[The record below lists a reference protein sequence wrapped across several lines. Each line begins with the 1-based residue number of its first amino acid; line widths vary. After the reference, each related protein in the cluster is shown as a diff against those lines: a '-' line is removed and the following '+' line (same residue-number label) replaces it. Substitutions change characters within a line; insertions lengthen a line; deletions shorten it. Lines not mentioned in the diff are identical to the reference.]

1 MTPLLNVS
9 YKGLRAVVE
18 VHTSVDVVAVML
30 TQEVLLPMII
40 EMRISVMVFS
50 APAVRMIG

>member
-9 YKGLRAVVE
+9 YKGLRAVMVI
-18 VHTSVDVVAVML
+18 HSSVDVVAVML